1 MLQNWIRQ
9 TRRTYFGNAAAQR
22 DFRVQLRGNRSI
34 IVFGLYLAILIGV
47 AYIQYRGVESQAG
60 VSLST
65 IQYSLK
71 SFYSTIMALLAG
83 MVVLI
88 TPALAATA
96 IIVERQRRSLDLVFS
111 APVEP
116 RYYLVGKLMAVY
128 RYIWM
133 LLILALPV
141 AAACVVLGGANW
153 LDVLSAFILLSFHGL
168 AYAAVGLYVSTIS
181 TKLIGAIGRTYI
193 TVMVIVFVTSVWAG
207 TGFAFGT
214 QGRERPFTV
223 AMSPFMVADGGNTY
237 TVLSGVQ
244 VPNWVLV
251 GALIL
256 VFVRMCLLGAGSV
269 LSDGREI
276 KNLRI
281 SWTVIMAVIGSAL
294 SNFGGGA
301 TGVTFFMAR
310 GFNPGGISAQA
321 VSGTGSSVSAADL
334 GTGAFWL
341 LFPFIF
347 SIFGISA
354 FGTDGHGWQRPNG
367 WFTPKEVFSGTPAGA
382 LPYALL
388 LTTVTFVGQYF
399 STSLSGSAVNVV
411 AYLPYYFYSVGFWA
425 LLWAATRLAS
435 SIGGGLKATQT
446 TCVLFCIILIVAPVV
461 LFSLINAG
469 IDKPFEQPIWN
480 FYVLRPVLPVGTP
493 TFLTA
498 LLYGVLFFFAAAA
511 LYALSINRTKQMTRT
526 LEVDV
531 A

>member
-1 MLQNWIRQ
+1 MLANWIRQ

-47 AYIQYRGVESQAG
+47 AYVQYRGVESQAG
-60 VSLST
+60 YSLTT
-65 IQYSLK
+65 IQFSLK
-71 SFYSTIMALLAG
+71 SFYSTIMALLG
-83 MVVLI
+83 GTVVLI

-96 IIVERQRRSLDLVFS
+96 VITERQRRSLDLVFS

-116 RYYLVGKLMAVY
+116 RYYLVGKLIAVY

-133 LLILALPV
+133 LLILAVPV

-153 LDVLSAFILLSFHGL
+153 VDVLTAFILLSFHGL
-168 AYAAVGLYVSTIS
+168 AYAAIGLYISAIS

-193 TVMVIVFVTSVWAG
+193 MVMLIVFVTSVWSG
-207 TGFAFGT
+207 TGYAFGT

-223 AMSPFMVADGGNTY
+223 ALSPFMVADGGNTY
-237 TVLSGVQ
+237 TVLSGFQ

-256 VFVRMCLLGAGSV
+256 VFVRMCLLGAGAV

-276 KNLRI
+276 KNLRA
-281 SWTVIMAVIGSAL
+281 SWTVIMAVIGFALPLDNSFRASGRVYSAFAAA
-294 SNFGGGA
+294 SAGGTPTVA
-301 TGVTFFMAR
+301 VVTA
-310 GFNPGGISAQA
+310 SD
-321 VSGTGSSVSAADL
+321 VGS
-334 GTGAFWL
+334 GAFWL
-341 LFPFIF
+341 LFPLIF
-347 SIFGISA
+347 SIFSISA

-388 LTTVTFVGQYF
+388 LTTVTFIGQYGSMLF
-399 STSLSGSAVNVV
+399 SGSAVNLIE
-411 AYLPYYFYSVGFWA
+411 YLQYYFFAVGFWT
-425 LLWAATRLAS
+425 LLWAATRHS
-435 SIGGGLKATQT
+435 SSRGGGLKASQT
-446 TCVLFCIILIVAPVV
+446 SGVLFCIVVLVAPP
-461 LFSLINAG
+461 LFFSLVNAG
-469 IDKPFEQPIWN
+469 IDKPFEQPVWN

-493 TFLTA
+493 TFLSA
-498 LLYGVLFFFAAAA
+498 LVYGVLFFFAAAA